1 MKKEF
6 RLKKNHEIA
15 SIVLKRQRVSSEH
28 YIAYYSFNKEKDTL
42 NKEIN
47 AKVAISVS
55 KKYGK
60 AFERNKAKRR
70 VREIIRPYL
79 SLFNNKKVVIVV
91 KTNSKDV
98 EFDVLK
104 EELLILMKRVNKKG
118 ELNEQKSN

>member
-1 MKKEF
+1 MKKVY

-28 YIAYYSFNKEKDTL
+28 FVVYFLSNKEEDL
-42 NKEIN
+42 ENEIN

-60 AFERNKAKRR
+60 AFERNKAKRQ
-70 VREIIRPYL
+70 VREIVRPSL
-79 SLFNNKKVVIVV
+79 SLLKNKKVVIVV

-98 EFDVLK
+98 KFDILK
-104 EELLILMKRVNKKG
+104 EELLILMKRISKKG
-118 ELNEQKSN
+118 EKK

>member
-98 EFDVLK
+98 EFNILK

>member
-15 SIVLKRQRVSSEH
+15 SIVLKKQRVSSEH

-98 EFDVLK
+98 EFNVLK

>member
-28 YIAYYSFNKEKDTL
+28 YIAYYSFNKEKDIL

>member
-15 SIVLKRQRVSSEH
+15 SIVLKRQRISSEH
-28 YIAYYSFNKEKDTL
+28 YIAYYVFNKDKEE
-42 NKEIN
+42 NKLN
-47 AKVAISVS
+47 AKIAISVS

-70 VREIIRPYL
+70 VREIIRPVL
-79 SLFNNKKVVIVV
+79 SLLNNKKVVIVV
-91 KTNSKDV
+91 KTNSKQV
-98 EFDVLK
+98 NFETLK
-104 EELLILMKRVNKKG
+104 EELILLMKRLSKKG

>member
-42 NKEIN
+42 NKDIN

-98 EFDVLK
+98 EFNVLK